1 MADPRDI
8 YTVDEDVARELES
21 SRPTL
26 LHMVSGFVDAGSAGE
41 VAGEHLAGSFDPR
54 RLVTFDVD
62 QLLDYRARRP
72 IMTFDSSSWSH
83 YEEPELAIDVLH
95 DAAGTPF
102 LLMHGSEPDVQWE
115 RFAAAVRQVVERF
128 EVPLTA
134 GVNGIPMGVPHTR
147 PLGVTAHATRRDLVS
162 GHGWTG
168 TIQVPASI
176 GALLEFR
183 LGRWGHDAIGFAVH
197 VPHYL
202 APSTYPQAAIV
213 ALQHLEQATGLEL
226 EPQELEPAA
235 WDARREIERQVAGS
249 AEIASVVTALEQQ
262 YDAFSRALGATNL
275 LEGVEIP
282 SADELGAEFERFLA
296 QQAGPD
302 GL

>member
-1 MADPRDI
+1 MGNPDI
-8 YTVDEDVARELES
+8 YTVEEDVARELAS

-41 VAGEHLAGSFDPR
+41 VAGEHLTDRFGPR
-54 RLVTFDVD
+54 RLVTFDID

-72 IMTFDSSSWSH
+72 MMTFDSSSWS
-83 YEEPELAIDVLH
+83 YYDEPKLAIDVLH
-95 DAAGTPF
+95 DAAGKPF
-102 LLMHGSEPDVQWE
+102 LLMHGDEPDVQWE
-115 RFAAAVRQVVERF
+115 RFAAAVRDLVERF
-128 EVPLTA
+128 EVPLTV

-147 PLGVTAHATRRDLVS
+147 PLGVTAHGTRRELVS

-176 GALLEFR
+176 GALLEYR
-183 LGRWGHDAIGFAVH
+183 LGRWGHDAMGFAVH

-202 APSTYPQAAIV
+202 APSAYPQAAIV

-226 EPQELEPAA
+226 EPESLEPAA
-235 WDARREIERQVAGS
+235 NDAQREIERQVAGS
-249 AEIASVVTALEQQ
+249 EEIASVVAALENQ
-262 YDAFSRALGATNL
+262 YDAFSRALGTTNL
-275 LEGVEIP
+275 LGGEMDIP

-296 QQAGPD
+296 QQPRPD
-302 GL
+302 GV